1 MTYRK
6 YYWFSVLLPTIII
19 GGFEYIRHSC
29 RLGLSMKTGNLY
41 ITLLVLFLSTVYASW
56 MFRMI
61 KRQNERIAQERA
73 LRAVYE
79 ERERL
84 ACELHD
90 GIAQTLFFLNIKLK
104 RGQVEEACQAVSS
117 IDNQVRQAIF
127 NLRSIPQEV
136 SLDTRLHNWLG
147 QWNTL
152 TGIDVQEEIELPVP
166 PFTSAEE
173 VHIFGIVQ
181 EAFNN
186 IRKHARAANASIR
199 LHPLTTG
206 GWQLEIADDGGG
218 FDPARVTAKTYG
230 LSMMTERATKM
241 GASFEICKR
250 AEGGTEL
257 TLTRLPGGK
266 SR

>member
-6 YYWFSVLLPTIII
+6 YYWISVLLPTIVI
-19 GGFEYIRHSC
+19 GGFEYVRHNC
-29 RLGLSMKTGNLY
+29 QLGMSMMAGNLY
-41 ITLLVLFLSTVYASW
+41 ITLIVLTLSLIYTSW

-61 KRQNERIAQERA
+61 KRQNERIAEEQA

-84 ACELHD
+84 ARELHD
-90 GIAQTLFFLNIKLK
+90 SIAQTLFFLNIKLK
-104 RGQVEEACQAVSS
+104 KGQIEESRQAISS

-127 NLRSIPQEV
+127 NLRSMPQEGA
-136 SLDTRLHNWLG
+136 LGTRLQNWLG

-152 TGIDVQEEIELPVP
+152 TGIDVQDEIDMPDP

-173 VHIFGIVQ
+173 AHIFGIVQ

-186 IRKHARAANASIR
+186 IRKHARASNASIH
-199 LHPLTTG
+199 LHPLTNG
-206 GWQLEIADDGGG
+206 GWQLEIADDGCG
-218 FDPARVTAKTYG
+218 FDPVRATAKTYG

-241 GASFEICKR
+241 GASFQIRNR
-250 AEGGTEL
+250 AVGGTAL

-266 SR
+266 R